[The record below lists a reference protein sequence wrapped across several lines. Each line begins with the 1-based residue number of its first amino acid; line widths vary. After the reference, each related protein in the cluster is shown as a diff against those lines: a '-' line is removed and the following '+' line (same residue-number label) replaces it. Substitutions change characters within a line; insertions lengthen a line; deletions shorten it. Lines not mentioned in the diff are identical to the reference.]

1 MYVCDKCAIYCFVWS
16 VVFSVI
22 ATSDLPFLCFS
33 LARMHIAEDVVCK
46 FMYLF
51 ILFDILIL
59 LKLSSFEIVL
69 IFYTAKITINNAPR

>member
-46 FMYLF
+46 FMYSFYF
-51 ILFDILIL
+51 IWYFNIF
-59 LKLSSFEIVL
+59 KVIVIWNCIDFL
-69 IFYTAKITINNAPR
+69 HRKNND

>member
-1 MYVCDKCAIYCFVWS
+1 MHVCDKCAIYCFVWS

-46 FMYLF
+46 FMYSFYF
-51 ILFDILIL
+51 I
-59 LKLSSFEIVL
+59 
-69 IFYTAKITINNAPR
+69 